1 MTAPPPRHWPETGR
15 WPENSRWT
23 ATLQGSQVHRW
34 ILRKPLV
41 PPAWSDLSAP
51 LQARFRLIDEAVQG
65 TALLATCLPQAGL
78 QGALP
83 PPLMAHKGLHHH
95 LTALFPPITS
105 PIDLGRARSELAAID
120 RLGDP
125 AAAIRE
131 SGALHALQHLA
142 RDVCPAA
149 TLREGD
155 IATQADPG
163 GRHVVFPGVETIA
176 GQMKRLD
183 RLLAADRR
191 EPRAFA
197 ATVALLLITNCHAFT
212 DGNGRVARVVFNAV
226 LRPSEPAVTHY
237 LPLREIATFARGGY
251 IIRARQAEIHGNWA
265 PLADFMLAAVRFWQG
280 RLTAQ
285 LPSARS
291 GNSTG
296 APPPGRPSAAQDSLS
311 LQR

>member
-1 MTAPPPRHWPETGR
+1 
-15 WPENSRWT
+15 
-23 ATLQGSQVHRW
+23 
-34 ILRKPLV
+34 
-41 PPAWSDLSAP
+41 
-51 LQARFRLIDEAVQG
+51 
-65 TALLATCLPQAGL
+65 
-78 QGALP
+78 
-83 PPLMAHKGLHHH
+83 
-95 LTALFPPITS
+95 
-105 PIDLGRARSELAAID
+105 
-120 RLGDP
+120 
-125 AAAIRE
+125 
-131 SGALHALQHLA
+131 
-142 RDVCPAA
+142 
-149 TLREGD
+149 
-155 IATQADPG
+155 
-163 GRHVVFPGVETIA
+163 
-176 GQMKRLD
+176 MKRLD